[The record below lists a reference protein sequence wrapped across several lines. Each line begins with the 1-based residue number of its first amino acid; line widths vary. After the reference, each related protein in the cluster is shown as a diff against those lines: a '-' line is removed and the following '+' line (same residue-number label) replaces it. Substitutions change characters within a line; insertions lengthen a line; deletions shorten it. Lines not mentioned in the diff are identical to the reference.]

1 MTLRLCAL
9 PLSSLLAAGALVLGQ
24 AVLAQPV
31 TDSREAQRG
40 TAPSSPV
47 KPPPPV
53 VVVKPPAPKPD
64 PGAKVFLSPDGQTV
78 YVVGSIMEGSFHKFD
93 EVLRRAPKLRTVH
106 LSSSGGYTIEARLI
120 AALVRKRKLDTYVEF
135 YCASAC
141 TQIFAAGKQRTLGPQ
156 ARVGFHQAVMV
167 DEFGA
172 PKRVRP
178 RTERKL
184 SSTTVFGVNGN
195 DTLRLAYELA
205 GVAPEFIDKALS
217 YGHDNMWMPT
227 AQELLDA
234 HVATRQADKSELP
247 LPPGG
252 GGTREEV
259 TAKLLQSPLWRAALD
274 RTPKIAN
281 TAIDEVWRAS
291 NSGYSLEDATAVGR
305 STLIMES
312 TKTIHRAPDAL
323 LARSLALYAG
333 SARTQRER
341 GYPACKV
348 QFGAPYERQ
357 ASDFEF
363 EQGEDALV
371 TDFLM
376 SSERVPAM
384 DGIEATRIF
393 SREVVPKLADAY
405 RSSFKDGAEGKCR
418 LGYRTFEAIDALP
431 AKQRLKA
438 YRALLSLPGL
448 ADAE

>member
-1 MTLRLCAL
+1 M
-9 PLSSLLAAGALVLGQ
+9 LAAVALLLGP
-24 AVLAQPV
+24 AASAQPV
-31 TDSREAQRG
+31 TDSRETQRSA
-40 TAPSSPV
+40 APSQPV
-47 KPPPPV
+47 KPPLE
-53 VVVKPPAPKPD
+53 VKPPAPKPD
-64 PGAKVFLSPDGQTV
+64 PSARVFVSPDGQTV

-93 EVLRRAPKLRTVH
+93 EVLRSAPRLRTVH

-141 TQIFAAGKQRTLGPQ
+141 TQIFASGRQRTLGPQ
-156 ARVGFHQAVMV
+156 ARIGFHQAVLV

-205 GVAPEFIDKALS
+205 GVTPEFIDKALS
-217 YGHDNMWMPT
+217 YGHENMWLPT
-227 AQELLDA
+227 AQELIDA
-234 HVATRQADKSELP
+234 KVATRQAAQSELP
-247 LPPGG
+247 MPPGG
-252 GGTREEV
+252 GGPREAV
-259 TAKLLQSPLWRAALD
+259 SARLLQSPLWRAALD
-274 RTPKIAN
+274 RMPTAAN
-281 TAIDEVWRAS
+281 AAIDEVWRAS
-291 NSGYSLEDATAVGR
+291 NSGYSLEEATAVGR
-305 STLIMES
+305 STLIMDA
-312 TKTIHRAPDAL
+312 TKTIYRAPDAL
-323 LARSLALYAG
+323 LSRSLALYAG

-348 QFGAPYERQ
+348 QFGTPYERQ
-357 ASDFEF
+357 ASDLEF
-363 EQGEDALV
+363 ERNEDALV

-376 SSERVPAM
+376 TTELVPAM
-384 DGIEATRIF
+384 DGTEATRIF

-405 RSSFKDGAEGKCR
+405 RSSYKDGAEGRCR

-448 ADAE
+448 TDAE